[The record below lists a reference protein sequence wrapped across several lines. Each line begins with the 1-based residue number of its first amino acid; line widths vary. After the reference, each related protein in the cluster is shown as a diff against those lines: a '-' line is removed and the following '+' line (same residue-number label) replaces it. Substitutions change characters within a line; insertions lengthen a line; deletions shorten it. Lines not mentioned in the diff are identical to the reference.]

1 MGLMRRHEQ
10 SRNRAKRNSKCCKDG
25 GVVATISTTP
35 LAFGDEYIQ
44 QFARER
50 SSMAKVVV
58 IIRNGVAESVE
69 DLPTDMRGEIRNY
82 DIADM
87 EGLARGADESH
98 RGRGKC
104 SLVQIQGHGWIVG
117 FRSFGQKAC

>member
-44 QFARER
+44 QFASER
-50 SSMAKVVV
+50 SSMAKVVA

-69 DLPTDMRGEIRNY
+69 DLPTDMRVEIRNY

-87 EGLARGADESH
+87 EESLLSKDMN
-98 RGRGKC
+98 GRPC
-104 SLVQIQGHGWIVG
+104 LVKEWH
-117 FRSFGQKAC
+117 APE